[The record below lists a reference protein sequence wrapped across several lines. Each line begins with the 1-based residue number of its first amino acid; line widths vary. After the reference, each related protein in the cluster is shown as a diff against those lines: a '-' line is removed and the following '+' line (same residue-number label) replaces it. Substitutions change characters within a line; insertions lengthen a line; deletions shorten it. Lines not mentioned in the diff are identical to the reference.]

1 MRIALA
7 FLLFAHGFAH
17 VVGFAGA
24 WRLSGQVPYRTTLF
38 DGWVDAGDRG
48 IRIMGVLWLLAAL
61 AFGVAAVATVTPLA
75 WWPSYVLAVS
85 AISLVMCLAGWPDA
99 RIGAVVNVGLISL
112 LLIGSRAAWL
122 ATSPGRVQ

>member
-1 MRIALA
+1 
-7 FLLFAHGFAH
+7 

-24 WRLSGQVPYRTTLF
+24 FRLSGQVPYKTTLF
-38 DGWVDAGDRG
+38 DGRLDAGDRG
-48 IRIMGVLWLLAAL
+48 IRIIGLLWLLAAV
-61 AFGVAAVATVTPLA
+61 AFGVAAVATVTHLA

-99 RIGAVVNVGLISL
+99 RIGAVVNVALISF

-122 ATSPGRVQ
+122 VAGAGRLQ